1 MTSEEVQRYLD
12 LPSPSMREALDMI
25 KRVAPAMTTVYIHG
39 PSGSG
44 KEFVARAVHAFSARA
59 AGPFIAVNCGAIP
72 RELIES
78 ELFGSEK
85 GAYTGSVRTRS
96 GLIEAAGGGTLF
108 LDEIGD
114 MPVDM
119 QVKLL
124 RVLEDRSFSRVGGSQ
139 VIKADMRLVCAT
151 HRDLLQRVEE
161 GQFRE
166 DLFYR
171 INVFPVT
178 LAGLADRREDIPR
191 LTDLILR
198 RLRNQGFPDAPS
210 FEAEALAGLKDADW
224 PGNIRQLRNVLER
237 ACVLYPGQSIGGEQ
251 IERITTVRKNVDRI
265 EETQALMASLE
276 GILPIGRDDEALDV
290 FAMGGGLYGPA
301 DVATFLRENA
311 DFNFRDHIAQIE
323 MVFIRGALSEADGS
337 VSAAARLLG
346 LQRTTLI
353 EKMRKYAI
361 QREDA

>member
-12 LPSPSMREALDMI
+12 LPSASMREALDMI
-25 KRVAPAMTTVYIHG
+25 TRVAPAQTTVYIHG

-44 KEFVARAVHAFSARA
+44 KEFVARAVHAFSPRA
-59 AGPFIAVNCGAIP
+59 SGPFIAVNCGAIP

-96 GLIEAAGGGTLF
+96 GLIEAAEGGTLF

-139 VIKADMRLVCAT
+139 VIKSDIRLVCAT
-151 HRDLLQRVEE
+151 HRDLEKRVEE
-161 GQFRE
+161 GHFRE

-178 LAGLADRREDIPR
+178 LAGLSERREDIPR
-191 LTDLILR
+191 LTELILK
-198 RLRNQGFPDAPS
+198 RLRKTGFPDTPK
-210 FEAEALAGLKDADW
+210 FEADAVVALKNAEW

-237 ACVLYPGQSIGGEQ
+237 ASVLYPGQAIGAAQ
-251 IERITTVRKNVDRI
+251 IERITTARKQVDRI
-265 EETQALMASLE
+265 EETHALMASLE
-276 GILPIGRDDEALDV
+276 GILPIGIDEA
-290 FAMGGGLYGPA
+290 
-301 DVATFLRENA
+301 ATEALVSASQSGDPEDIGAFLREA
-311 DFNFRDHIAQIE
+311 QDFNFRDHIAQIE
-323 MVFIRGALSEADGS
+323 MNFIKGALNEAEGS
-337 VSAAARLLG
+337 VSGAARLLG

-361 QREDA
+361 QRDEA